1 MLTCLT
7 LSLVLGAPV
16 PPAGTPATMGPL
28 PRLLEVKPDTD
39 GKITVPVTRAEKQ
52 QQQGGVIVIGI
63 NGNPNGGQAQL
74 EIQQDV
80 AKSVPLTEVKELK
93 VYTADGKEVTVADA
107 TKRLAKGGTVVVSA
121 DGKKVDPRHL
131 KLFRD
136 DVLVFVS
143 PELAAPG
150 PNAMPGG
157 NVVFPNLQ
165 FQVVPALPAAPAV
178 PAVPPP
184 PAK

>member
-7 LSLVLGAPV
+7 LSLVLAAPV
-16 PPAGTPATMGPL
+16 PAGETPAPLGPV
-28 PRLLEVKPDTD
+28 PRLLSVKPDAD
-39 GKITVPVTRAEKQ
+39 GKITVPVARAEKQ
-52 QQQGGVIVIGI
+52 QGGVVVIGI

-107 TKRLAKGGTVVVSA
+107 MKKLAKGGTVVVSA
-121 DGKKVDPRHL
+121 DGKKIDSRHL

-143 PELAAPG
+143 PELAGPG

-157 NVVFPNLQ
+157 NFAVPNLQ
-165 FQVVPALPAAPAV
+165 FQIVPALPVVPAAPAV
-178 PAVPPP
+178 PPA